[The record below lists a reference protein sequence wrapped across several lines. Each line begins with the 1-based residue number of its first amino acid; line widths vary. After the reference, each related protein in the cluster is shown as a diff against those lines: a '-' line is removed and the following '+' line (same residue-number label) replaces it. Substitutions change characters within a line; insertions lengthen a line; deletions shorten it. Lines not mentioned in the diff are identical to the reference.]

1 MSHIQICYNKLSNE
15 TEISLCMGSKF
26 QTMAFFIFG
35 PLCTLPGQNRT
46 CASQRH
52 PRQAQ
57 GLNGCPA
64 QPRQCIDV
72 PVSIISTIGA
82 APASMA
88 TTDSVGERDP
98 KQLLFFVLVRF
109 TVPLIVVPNKQ
120 VSPLY
125 GIPPR

>member
-1 MSHIQICYNKLSNE
+1 MLCISHIQICYNKLSNE
-15 TEISLCMGSKF
+15 TSLCMGSKF
-26 QTMAFFIFG
+26 HPIFG